1 MGNQIRQPQIQ
12 GLVRI
17 AGNGLLAV
25 AISLSVVVNAGA
37 VQDPQLSQ
45 QPKNQQTSPIKK
57 SKQPARTLSE
67 QEISEAREL
76 LDQLGYWIN
85 LDVMGNDVSLRHALI
100 AFQKIESR
108 ERTGVLTIE
117 ELEALRVAQRPQA
130 LETGYPHIEIDLHRQ
145 VLFVIDVA
153 GVPLRILPISSGS
166 GEFFTEG
173 GVTRQA
179 VTPTGRFKVYRK
191 IEGWRKSPLGL
202 LYYPNYFYGGV
213 AIHGNPSVP
222 AHPASHGCIRI
233 PMFASREFS
242 EIATIGMVVIVYD
255 SDPLAE
261 ADAAETAVASVRK
274 NDQRFTLYLKTA
286 SAIRAR
292 KNSK

>member
-1 MGNQIRQPQIQ
+1 MRNQIQQSRIK
-12 GLVRI
+12 GMTRI
-17 AGNGLLAV
+17 AGRGLLA
-25 AISLSVVVNAGA
+25 ATFALSVVVNAGV
-37 VQDPQLSQ
+37 VQNPQPAQ
-45 QPKNQQTSPIKK
+45 QSKNQQTPPLNKTRR
-57 SKQPARTLSE
+57 P
-67 QEISEAREL
+67 
-76 LDQLGYWIN
+76 
-85 LDVMGNDVSLRHALI
+85 
-100 AFQKIESR
+100 

-117 ELEALRVAQRPQA
+117 ELEALRVAQIPQV
-130 LETGYPHIEIDLHRQ
+130 LKTGYPHIEIDLHRQ
-145 VLFVIDVA
+145 VLFVVDVA

-202 LYYPNYFYGGV
+202 LYYPNYIYGGI

-261 ADAAETAVASVRK
+261 ADAAEPE
-274 NDQRFTLYLKTA
+274 
-286 SAIRAR
+286 
-292 KNSK
+292 

>member
-1 MGNQIRQPQIQ
+1 MRNQIRQLQIQ

-17 AGNGLLAV
+17 AGHGLLAV
-25 AISLSVVVNAGA
+25 AFSLSVVVNAGA

-45 QPKNQQTSPIKK
+45 QPKNQQTSPVKK
-57 SKQPARTLSE
+57 SKQSALTLSAS
-67 QEISEAREL
+67 EISEVREL
-76 LDQLGYWIN
+76 LDQLGYWVD
-85 LDVMGNDVSLRHALI
+85 LDAKGNDASLRHALI
-100 AFQKIESR
+100 AFQKIEGR
-108 ERTGVLTIE
+108 NRTGVLTPE
-117 ELEALRVAQRPQA
+117 ELEALRVAHEPHA

-179 VTPTGRFKVYRK
+179 ITPTGKFKVYRK

-202 LYYPNYFYGGV
+202 LYYPSYFYGGV
-213 AIHGNPSVP
+213 AIHGAPSVP
-222 AHPASHGCIRI
+222 TSPASHGCVRI
-233 PMFASREFS
+233 PMFAAREFS
-242 EIATIGMVVIVYD
+242 EIATISMAVIVYE

-261 ADAAETAVASVRK
+261 TDTAEPE
-274 NDQRFTLYLKTA
+274 
-286 SAIRAR
+286 
-292 KNSK
+292 

>member
-1 MGNQIRQPQIQ
+1 MRNQIRQLQIQ
-12 GLVRI
+12 DLVRI
-17 AGNGLLAV
+17 AGHGLLAV
-25 AISLSVVVNAGA
+25 AFSLSVVVNAGA

-45 QPKNQQTSPIKK
+45 QPKNQQTSPVKK
-57 SKQPARTLSE
+57 SKQSARTLSAS
-67 QEISEAREL
+67 EISEVREL
-76 LDQLGYWIN
+76 LDQLGYWVD
-85 LDVMGNDVSLRHALI
+85 LDAKGNDASLRHALI
-100 AFQKIESR
+100 AFQKIEGR
-108 ERTGVLTIE
+108 NRTGVLTLE
-117 ELEALRVAQRPQA
+117 ELEALRVAQEPQA
-130 LETGYPHIEIDLHRQ
+130 LETGYPHIEVDLHRQ
-145 VLFVIDVA
+145 VLFVVDVA

-173 GVTRQA
+173 GETRQA
-179 VTPTGRFKVYRK
+179 ITPTGRFKVFRK

-261 ADAAETAVASVRK
+261 ADAAETAVASMRK
-274 NDQRFTLYLKTA
+274 NNQRFMLYLKTA
-286 SAIRAR
+286 SSICAR